1 MRFLLYALA
10 GLFISCSND
19 ETIIKN
25 FIHDSNL
32 PFEEMKEVSILQ
44 TQNGKKKIELF
55 AKNIYRYL
63 NNDIEILLKDSIN
76 ILFYDDSSKVL
87 SVLKSDNAIIDKYN
101 IMKVYDNVILDN
113 NNDKVLKCKE
123 LIWDEKK
130 NIIYTKKN
138 VEIIT
143 NKEKI
148 YGEGFTSNPDF
159 SEYTITN
166 ITGSVNMKN

>member
-1 MRFLLYALA
+1 MRFLLYFLF

-25 FIHDSNL
+25 FIYDSNL

-55 AKNIYRYL
+55 AKNIHRYL

-76 ILFYDDSSKVL
+76 IVFYDDSSKVL
-87 SVLKSDNAIIDKYN
+87 SVLKSDNAIIDKHN
-101 IMKVYDNVILDN
+101 IMKVYDNVILNN

-143 NKEKI
+143 NKETI